1 MDLISTYFWSFRFL
15 KAVVKA
21 DEDGESCNSIID
33 PLGQG
38 SCDRQFA
45 SLLLLMLRRQFIFYF
60 LDLLCLWSDSMFF
73 YITTTSTITDQM
85 TSFEIQSKAKM
96 KKTDQINRLKLKRKF
111 ILYFSLFFSFSNILF
126 HFTYIHWPLY
136 YNCSHL

>member
-45 SLLLLMLRRQFIFYF
+45 SLLLLTLRRQFIFYF
-60 LDLLCLWSDSMFF
+60 FNLLCRWSGLISF
-73 YITTTSTITDQM
+73 YITTTSTITHQM
-85 TSFEIQSKAKM
+85 TSFEIQSKSKIE
-96 KKTDQINRLKLKRKF
+96 KRQIKLIDWNWNESSFYTYFLFSFIFSIFFF
-111 ILYFSLFFSFSNILF
+111 ILLILIASIIF
-126 HFTYIHWPLY
+126 
-136 YNCSHL
+136 N

>member
-60 LDLLCLWSDSMFF
+60 LDLLCLWSGLMFF
-73 YITTTSTITDQM
+73 YITTTSTITHQM
-85 TSFEIQSKAKM
+85 TSFEIQSKSKM
-96 KKTDQINRLKLKRKF
+96 KKRQIKLIDWNWNESSF
-111 ILYFSLFFSFSNILF
+111 HTFLFSPSFYTFLVFFSF
-126 HFTYIHWPLY
+126 W
-136 YNCSHL
+136 SHL